1 MIFTNSTRVWVLLK
15 KKDSMAVLKIYNQIV
30 AEEEKM
36 DLWWFRGVDGICFKD
51 IDEFVAGIPE
61 DDDTIELKLHCLGG
75 STTEGWAIYDK
86 LRATGKKITSTIE
99 GNCASMATI
108 IHLAAS
114 ERKGQKHAQLCIHE
128 PYYPEYTLADAYRA
142 EDLQKMA
149 NDLNAETEKFL
160 DLYVERTGANREEL
174 AALMKEDKYVDMD
187 RAKALGFISEIIE
200 PMSAS
205 KNNSKAKAWNN
216 NINNQKKGLM
226 DQTKKKTVAEA
237 LRMLSVALGITT
249 EKAVA
254 MDLNTESGD
263 TLTVEREDGDPQVGD
278 TASPDGDF
286 VMPDGKTIKVEG
298 GVITEIVDPAD
309 GGGDASALETANA
322 RIAELEAEN
331 TSLRAQA
338 KTSAEKE
345 ILNAVAIAGGKEWLQ
360 TVASKR
366 ASSSRSPEQIKPAE
380 GTVVVAKKSKVSEKL
395 EALKA
400 KQEKE

>member
-1 MIFTNSTRVWVLLK
+1 
-15 KKDSMAVLKIYNQIV
+15 MAVLKIYNQIV

-51 IDEFVAGIPE
+51 IDEFIAGIPE
-61 DDDTIELKLHCLGG
+61 DDDTIDLKLHCLGG

-99 GNCASMATI
+99 GSCASMATI

-114 ERKGQKHAQLCIHE
+114 DRKGQKHAQLCIHE

-160 DLYVERTGANREEL
+160 DLYVERTGANRDEL

-205 KNNSKAKAWNN
+205 KSNSKAKAWNN

-237 LRMLSVALGITT
+237 LKMLSVALGITT

-254 MDLNTESGD
+254 LELNTESGD

-278 TASPDGDF
+278 VASPDGDF
-286 VMPDGKTIKVEG
+286 VMPDGKTITVKD
-298 GVITEIVDPAD
+298 GVITDIVDPAD
-309 GGGDASALETANA
+309 GSNDTSALDTANA

-331 TSLRAQA
+331 TTLKAQA

-345 ILNAVAIAGGKEWLQ
+345 ILNAVAIAGGKEWLK

-366 ASSSRSPEQIKPAE
+366 TPSSRVAAEKPDVD
-380 GTVVVAKKSKVSEKL
+380 GVAKKSKVAEKL
-395 EALKA
+395 AARKEAMG
-400 KQEKE
+400 KE